1 MLRIFT
7 AVFVTIV
14 VIGSAVAQ
22 NGQDSLFNLLD
33 NDAKQQPKQ
42 KEYVKGTF
50 KATHVINGQSVEAPA
65 KGVLQFV
72 IMHRFNAFNQDGNNI
87 FYNFFG
93 LDAANIRIGLDYG
106 INDRLSVGLG
116 RSSLQ
121 KMYDG
126 SFKYKLLRQT
136 ENGGMPVTVVWYS
149 DMAIETDNRSTSAE
163 QIAFSSRVSYTNQ
176 LLIAR
181 KFNKHLSLQLS
192 PTIIHRNQV
201 IAPQVNDVFS
211 VGFSGRYMLTKRTS
225 FNAEYFYLLPGY
237 TANNYA
243 NVFSFGWDIETGGHV
258 FQLMF
263 TNSPAMI
270 EPQFI
275 AQNQGSYW
283 KTLRFGF
290 NISRVFNVCNKKK
303 PNKA

>member
-1 MLRIFT
+1 MNKIFIT
-7 AVFVTIV
+7 IYTVLLFVGT
-14 VIGSAVAQ
+14 GF
-22 NGQDSLFNLLD
+22 GQSDSLLNLLD
-33 NDAKQQPKQ
+33 EDAKQQPKQ
-42 KEYVKGTF
+42 KEFVKSTF
-50 KATHVINGQSVEAPA
+50 KATHVINGQSVEAPG
-65 KGVLQFV
+65 KGVLQFI
-72 IMHRFNAFNQDGNNI
+72 IMHRFNAFNQDGNSI
-87 FYNFFG
+87 TYNFFG

-136 ENGGMPVTVVWYS
+136 EGGGMPVTVVWYS

-163 QIAFSSRVSYTNQ
+163 EVAFSSRLNYTHQ

-181 KFNKHLSLQLS
+181 KFNKNLSLQLT
-192 PTIIHRNQV
+192 PTYIHRNQV
-201 IAPQVNDVFS
+201 VSPNPNDVFS
-211 VGFSGRYMLTKRTS
+211 MGFSGRYMLTKRTS
-225 FNAEYFYLLPGY
+225 VNAEYFYLFPGY

-243 NVFSFGWDIETGGHV
+243 NVFSLGFDIETGGHV

-263 TNSPAMI
+263 TNSPGMI

-275 AQNQGSYW
+275 AQNQGNFW

-290 NISRVFNVCNKKK
+290 NISRVFNVANKQKKK
-303 PNKA
+303 A

>member
-1 MLRIFT
+1 MLRFFFAT
-7 AVFVTIV
+7 AYTTLLVT
-14 VIGSAVAQ
+14 GSAFAQ
-22 NGQDSLFNLLD
+22 TGQDSLLNLLD
-33 NDAKQQPKQ
+33 TVAKQQPQK
-42 KEYVKGTF
+42 KEYVTGSF
-50 KATHVINGQSVEAPA
+50 KATHVIDGQSVEAPS

-72 IMHRFNAFNQDGNNI
+72 IMHRFNAFNQDGNSI
-87 FYNFFG
+87 TYNFFG
-93 LDAANIRIGLDYG
+93 LDAATIRLGLDYG
-106 INDRLSVGLG
+106 INNRLSLGIG

-136 ENGGMPVTVVWYS
+136 EGGGMPITVVWYA
-149 DMAIETDNRSTSAE
+149 DMAIETDNRSTAAE
-163 QIAFSSRVSYTNQ
+163 QIAFNSRLAYTQQ

-181 KFNKHLSLQLS
+181 KFNRHLSMQLS
-192 PTIIHRNQV
+192 PTFIHRNQV
-201 IAPQVNDVFS
+201 VAPNQNDVFS
-211 VGFSGRYMLTKRTS
+211 MGFSGRYMLTKRTS
-225 FNAEYFYLLPGY
+225 FNAEYFYLFPGY
-237 TANNYA
+237 TAQNYA

-263 TNSPAMI
+263 TNSPGMI

-290 NISRVFNVCNKKK
+290 NISRVFNVANRKKK
-303 PNKA
+303 S